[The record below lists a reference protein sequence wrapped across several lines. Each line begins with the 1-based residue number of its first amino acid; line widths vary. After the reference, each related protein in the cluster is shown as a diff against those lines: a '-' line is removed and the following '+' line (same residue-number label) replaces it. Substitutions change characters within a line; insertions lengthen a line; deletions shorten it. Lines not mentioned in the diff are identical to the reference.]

1 MPNSYKVY
9 LFLLIVIL
17 ASCKKNS
24 DPNPTAITST
34 TLDASG
40 TWSMASE
47 NNASNGFSIS
57 STQYPCLA
65 DNKLILNKDGSASR
79 VYTGTD
85 TCFMTRTP
93 LFIIGIPGPGTP
105 GTWSQNGNSVTIQ
118 IQGLTKP
125 GVAVISKTSTGFQ
138 LQIQDSVVNSIAV
151 SIMTK

>member
-1 MPNSYKVY
+1 MPYRHKIY
-9 LFLLIVIL
+9 TFLLIVIF
-17 ASCKKNS
+17 AGCKKDS
-24 DPNPTAITST
+24 DPDPTPNT
-34 TLDASG
+34 TILDATG

-47 NNASNGFSIS
+47 SNASNGFSIS

-79 VYTGTD
+79 VYTSID
-85 TCFMTRTP
+85 TCYMTKTP
-93 LFIIGIPGPGTP
+93 LFIIGMPGPGTP

-125 GVAVISKTSTGFQ
+125 GLGVISKISTGFQ
-138 LQIQDSVVNSIAV
+138 LQIKDSVVNSIAV

>member
-1 MPNSYKVY
+1 MPKRYKVY
-9 LFLLIVIL
+9 LFLLILII

-24 DPNPTAITST
+24 NPNPAPNTTT

-47 NNASNGFSIS
+47 SNASNGFSIS

-79 VYTGTD
+79 VYTGID

-93 LFIIGIPGPGTP
+93 LFIIGMPGTSTP
-105 GTWSQNGNSVTIQ
+105 GTWSQNGNTVTIQ
-118 IQGLTKP
+118 IQGITKP
-125 GVAVISKTSTGFQ
+125 GLGVISKTSTGVQ

-151 SIMTK
+151 SIMSK